1 MRPELVEARSS
12 TGAVLSLS
20 KGSERKSPELDLD
33 AASTSDDRLMTNQYA
48 ISVVGLRKSYASHLV
63 LDGIDMHIATG
74 TVFALL
80 GPYGAGKTTVV
91 NILTTLISADAGEIY
106 VAGHDLAADPQAVRA
121 SIGDTANFRPSTAGS
136 PSEKPATHG

>member
-1 MRPELVEARSS
+1 
-12 TGAVLSLS
+12 
-20 KGSERKSPELDLD
+20 
-33 AASTSDDRLMTNQYA
+33 MTNQYA
-48 ISVVGLRKSYASHLV
+48 ISVVGLRKSHASHLV